1 MTCLWTRSGRCRNN
15 PLKMAYTL
23 WALCKVSALV
33 GTLKTVSEVF
43 SICSSSASKPLS
55 AKISQ
60 ALKENAKSRQQ
71 FWSSSEVGYPKNSG
85 HLTTFEAS
93 EKLLRFFASDTSFI
107 VRAAS
112 AADWAAL
119 AALVI
124 NSTSASGAAA
134 AMLEASS
141 TKQWRHYGVS
151 KGARPVWNPSLL
163 RIGSSPREGFGSCPL
178 SSPHHST
185 RLMDPGAPLPW
196 FFSWFQN
203 ACANIC
209 HPCYSW
215 HTTSVSCHTD
225 KNSWF
230 QLFRW
235 FCMHIYTV
243 SIWRNTYQKH
253 TFLIVVA
260 DRQQRKALAVH
271 HCILASQSPLTG
283 SCSGV
288 QFKTKWICR
297 VLNVGFRSRES
308 ILLAARLLLYR
319 PPCGEQLRG
328 SVKDSH
334 IKQGRWPVV
343 VRH

>member
-15 PLKMAYTL
+15 PLKMAYNL

-119 AALVI
+119 AAFVI

-141 TKQWRHYGVS
+141 TKQWRHYGAS

-163 RIGSSPREGFGSCPL
+163 RIGSSPREGLCPALCRALTTALGSWI
-178 SSPHHST
+178 
-185 RLMDPGAPLPW
+185 PGLRYHDSFPGSKTPAR
-196 FFSWFQN
+196 
-203 ACANIC
+203 
-209 HPCYSW
+209 
-215 HTTSVSCHTD
+215 TSVIHAIHGTPHQ
-225 KNSWF
+225 WVVT
-230 QLFRW
+230 LIR
-235 FCMHIYTV
+235 TV
-243 SIWRNTYQKH
+243 G
-253 TFLIVVA
+253 F
-260 DRQQRKALAVH
+260 
-271 HCILASQSPLTG
+271 
-283 SCSGV
+283 SCSG
-288 QFKTKWICR
+288 
-297 VLNVGFRSRES
+297 GFVYISIWYLYGEILIKES
-308 ILLAARLLLYR
+308 PMA
-319 PPCGEQLRG
+319 
-328 SVKDSH
+328 H
-334 IKQGRWPVV
+334 GRIFPLTCDLVITSQI
-343 VRH
+343 